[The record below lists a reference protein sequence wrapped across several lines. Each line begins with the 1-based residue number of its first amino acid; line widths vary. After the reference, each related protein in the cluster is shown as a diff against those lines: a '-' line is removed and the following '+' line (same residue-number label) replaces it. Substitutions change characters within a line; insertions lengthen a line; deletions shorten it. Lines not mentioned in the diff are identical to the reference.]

1 VKFQWLDDFEDGGK
15 TYFELAIKVDEL
27 TKDVAL
33 IITDFAENDE
43 INEAKQLW
51 LNQIN
56 DLKKVIGS

>member
-1 VKFQWLDDFEDGGK
+1 
-15 TYFELAIKVDEL
+15 VDEL

-33 IITDFAENDE
+33 IITDFAEDDE